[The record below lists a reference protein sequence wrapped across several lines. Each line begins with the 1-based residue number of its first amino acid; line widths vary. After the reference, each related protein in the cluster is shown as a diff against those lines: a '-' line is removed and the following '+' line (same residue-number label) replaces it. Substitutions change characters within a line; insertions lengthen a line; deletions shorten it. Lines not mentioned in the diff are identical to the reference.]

1 MTAHRL
7 RVYTDAGLEEFTRRW
22 KIAKESEEI
31 LDVEDMLDDVRW
43 TKPITDEP
51 VVEFHEFPSRREC
64 AQYFLNLL
72 SENGAALRVA
82 QINPATSVHLWT
94 WLISVWSRWLQQLN
108 GKQVALGEAARWIY
122 MPSNW
127 NRYYRHL
134 LAGPYLIAVA
144 HQDNLQNAQILL
156 YNDVCKPNTA
166 WVEQICGRREIVSNG
181 TLLGA
186 ISEAIINPR
195 TQKPRPGT
203 SPLTRGKKYFA
214 SHGIAEAGT
223 IRRLTKVHNQLM
235 HPWHLPKATMEQLE
249 ELFGTEFNK
258 FFDS

>member
-1 MTAHRL
+1 MTARRL
-7 RVYTDAGLEEFTRRW
+7 SVYTDVGLTEFRRRW
-22 KIAKESEEI
+22 DNAKNSGEL
-31 LDVEDMLDDVRW
+31 LDVEDMLNDERW

-64 AQYFLNLL
+64 AQYFLTLL
-72 SENGAALRVA
+72 GENGTALRTA
-82 QINPATSVHLWT
+82 QVDPVTSVHLWT
-94 WLISVWSRWLQQLN
+94 WLISVWSRWLQQLD
-108 GKQVALGEAARWIY
+108 GKQVLLGESARWIY

-156 YNDVCKPNTA
+156 YNDVRKPNSA
-166 WVEQICGRREIVSNG
+166 WVEQICGRREIGANG

-186 ISEAIINPR
+186 LSEAVINPR

-235 HPWHLPKATMEQLE
+235 QPWHLPKAAVEQLK
-249 ELFGTEFNK
+249 ELFGSEFSK
-258 FFDS
+258 FFGS

>member
-1 MTAHRL
+1 MTTRRL
-7 RVYTDAGLEEFTRRW
+7 RVYTDAGLEEFTRQW
-22 KIAKESEEI
+22 KNAESSGKI
-31 LDVEDMLDDVRW
+31 LDVEDMLEDERW

-51 VVEFHEFPSRREC
+51 VVDFHDFPTRREC
-64 AQYFLNLL
+64 AQYFLTLL
-72 SENGAALRVA
+72 NENEAALRTA
-82 QINPATSVHLWT
+82 QVDPATSVHLWT
-94 WLISVWSRWLQQLN
+94 WLISVWSKWLQQLK
-108 GKQVALGEAARWIY
+108 GKQILLGAPARWIF
-122 MPSNW
+122 MPSKW

-144 HQDNLQNAQILL
+144 HQHNLQNAQILL
-156 YNDVCKPNTA
+156 YNDVRKPNTA

-186 ISEAIINPR
+186 LSQAVIHPG

-203 SPLTRGKKYFA
+203 SALTRGKKYFE
-214 SHGIAEAGT
+214 SRGITEAGT

-235 HPWHLPKATMEQLE
+235 QPWHLPKATVEQLE

-258 FFDS
+258 FFGS